1 MFSDTKNF
9 PLPTTSDPHSHP
21 FRRPPCSSP
30 QNTPSSSSPV
40 PSPPPSSSS
49 SLPYPAQAQRSG
61 SSAARRRRT
70 ERSRLAHWGYAPV
83 RRESKEA
90 VHECSAYGCRCLRG
104 LGYQPGDQLGKI
116 VSRFPGVGVFY
127 LISKVHPLPAGRPNT
142 PLPALLFLILGTITH
157 VYFLPRLHL
166 IRDTRLSWIMLIVP
180 AGCSLLL
187 LICVIINFALVAQLR
202 NDPIFQS
209 GLPNDGD
216 VSPQIE
222 ATNPLSTAPSSTN
235 APIPSSYISDAPVSN
250 NPPPSELLPS
260 GTPRK
265 LSLRALTSST
275 GLDASTSS
283 TSLTAEV
290 SAQGVSYLYVPSPAI
305 KPFLTP

>member
-1 MFSDTKNF
+1 
-9 PLPTTSDPHSHP
+9 
-21 FRRPPCSSP
+21 
-30 QNTPSSSSPV
+30 
-40 PSPPPSSSS
+40 
-49 SLPYPAQAQRSG
+49 
-61 SSAARRRRT
+61 
-70 ERSRLAHWGYAPV
+70 
-83 RRESKEA
+83 
-90 VHECSAYGCRCLRG
+90 
-104 LGYQPGDQLGKI
+104 
-116 VSRFPGVGVFY
+116 
-127 LISKVHPLPAGRPNT
+127 
-142 PLPALLFLILGTITH
+142 
-157 VYFLPRLHL
+157 
-166 IRDTRLSWIMLIVP
+166 MLIVP

-235 APIPSSYISDAPVSN
+235 APIPFSYISDAPVSN

-260 GTPRK
+260 GIPRK

-283 TSLTAEV
+283 TSLMAGV
-290 SAQGVSYLYVPSPAI
+290 SAQGVSYLYVPPPAI